1 MLVCA
6 TTGCGR
12 NNQKLVNWP
21 NIVESSRVFTY
32 AKDHIMKKTVNSILL
47 GACLACHSVYA
58 ANTAID
64 ATLTAGNQ
72 EFGGSLGLDFIV
84 HSPISISKIGAFDDN
99 GDGMNR
105 EISVGIFHR
114 NDGGT
119 PADFADD
126 AGAGAILGL
135 TNFTTVDPG
144 TLQGSYRFKDAS
156 VTLDPGN
163 YTLVGW
169 GHGAGERNG
178 NDAVAFNDG
187 GGQVEFV
194 GGSRFGDPGAAGS
207 FPGSVDGGPPVRYG
221 AGNFVYDA
229 VPEPSTFGLLA
240 LAAAG
245 FFSRRRRN

>member
-1 MLVCA
+1 
-6 TTGCGR
+6 
-12 NNQKLVNWP
+12 
-21 NIVESSRVFTY
+21 
-32 AKDHIMKKTVNSILL
+32 MKKTVNSILL

-84 HSPISISKIGAFDDN
+84 HSPISISQIGAFDDN

-105 EISVGIFHR
+105 AISVGIFRR

-126 AGAGAILGL
+126 TGAGAILGL

-144 TLQGSYRFKDAS
+144 TLQGSYRFKDTS

-163 YTLVGW
+163 YTVVGW
-169 GHGAGERNG
+169 GYGAGERIG
-178 NDAVAFNDG
+178 NDGAGGTGPGDWPTTTNDG